1 MHAHFATQ
9 HACATFAETS
19 QLLGDATKNGCNL
32 DAGYARPC
40 TGKYAVGVIKSAV
53 CMSPA
58 PKKNVSLFRAW
69 PRARA
74 NARSFEVMRV
84 S

>member
-53 CMSPA
+53 CMNPA
-58 PKKNVSLFRAW
+58 RKKTYHFLGPGHA
-69 PRARA
+69 PAQMRARS
-74 NARSFEVMRV
+74 R
-84 S
+84 